1 MSMWESFP
9 DDARVW
15 IYASPEKLSSEI
27 QERMLRSSQSFL
39 AQWQAHG
46 QSLNADVQIFHDHFL
61 VFFVDESSANAT
73 GCSIDASVR
82 FVKELELSLGLD
94 MLDRSKVYVK
104 TPEGVQ
110 HFDFRNVPTDLPAD
124 AHVFN
129 HSVSD
134 LGAFRKEWELPLAE
148 SWLTRG

>member
-1 MSMWESFP
+1 MSTWESFP

-15 IYASPEKLSSEI
+15 IYASPEKLGAEV
-27 QERMLRSSQSFL
+27 QERILTSSQNFL

-73 GCSIDASVR
+73 GCSIDASVH
-82 FVKELELSLGLD
+82 FVKELESALGLD
-94 MLDRSKVYVK
+94 MLDRSKVYLK
-104 TPEGVQ
+104 TSTGVQ
-110 HFDFRNVPTDLPAD
+110 HFDFRNVPSDLPPD

-148 SWLTRG
+148 SWLA